1 MTSNLPIKLTAK
13 IRLNK
18 RILVRQIAV
27 LVIAAQHPLFSMA
40 QNCPYDPQCINNP
53 YGAGS
58 SYKSDGLMNPY
69 SIYGSKNSNQSWT
82 NPYATDAP
90 KLYDKDGNYRGRLSS
105 NRNDLDSTSNP
116 NGRYGNKYSPES
128 INNPYGAGNPYSN
141 KVYVQPQGSAI
152 QTAVVP
158 SNRMPE
164 SDDSLPYISPKA
176 AGGAVVA
183 LIGVALVAIAIKA
196 IWEGFKSSNFTSA
209 NAPQPATVSVETKRQ
224 WGEYYLLGP
233 QEKRDYPKALDFL
246 TEAARADDPKAQ
258 FALGTMYANG
268 HGGTKNLE
276 QAYEFYLKAA
286 NQGHLAAQAV
296 IGDYYTT
303 GTGTEKNYFQAFHY
317 YKLAADAGNPQAQTQ
332 VGAFLAYGM
341 GVEKNLA
348 EAKTWLQ
355 KADAAGNVWGKYYLG
370 ILLMNDPKSTSTEK
384 AYVVPFFET
393 ARKAK
398 IVHATYMLGQ
408 LYETGTEVPTD
419 EKLAFSYYTEG
430 AALNEKNSVFRLAY
444 FYETGKAVEKDA
456 REAIRLYQKADELGL
471 PGAKMK
477 VKMLERML

>member
-1 MTSNLPIKLTAK
+1 M
-13 IRLNK
+13 LNK
-18 RILVRQIAV
+18 KILVRQVAV
-27 LVIAAQHPLFSMA
+27 LVIATQHSLFSMA

-58 SYKSDGLMNPY
+58 PYKSDGLMNPY
-69 SIYGSKNSNQSWT
+69 SIYGNKNSNQSWT
-82 NPYATDAP
+82 NPNATDAP
-90 KLYDKDGNYRGRLSS
+90 KLYDHDGSYRGKLSS
-105 NRNDLDSTSNP
+105 NRNDPDSISNP
-116 NGRYGNKYSPES
+116 NGRYGNNYSPES

-141 KVYVQPQGSAI
+141 NKVYVQPQGSAI
-152 QTAVVP
+152 QAAVVP

-164 SDDSLPYISPKA
+164 SDDYSLPYISPRA
-176 AGGAVVA
+176 AGGAVIA
-183 LIGVALVAIAIKA
+183 LIGVALVGIAIKA

-209 NAPQPATVSVETKRQ
+209 NAPQPATASVETKRQ

-233 QEKRDYPKALDFL
+233 QEKRDYPKALDLL

-258 FALGTMYANG
+258 FALGTMYATG
-268 HGGTKNLE
+268 QGITKDSQ
-276 QAYEFYLKAA
+276 QAFGFYKKAA
-286 NQGHLAAQAV
+286 DQGHLAAQAV
-296 IGDYYTT
+296 IGDYFTT
-303 GTGTEKNYFQAFHY
+303 GTGTEKNLSRAFYY
-317 YKLAADAGNPQAQTQ
+317 YKKAADAGNIQAQTQ
-332 VGAFLAYGM
+332 IGSFLAYGM

-348 EAKTWLQ
+348 EAKVWLQ
-355 KADAAGNVWGKYYLG
+355 KADAAGNAWGKYYLG
-370 ILLMNDPKSTSTEK
+370 TLLLNDPKSNSTEK
-384 AYVVPFFET
+384 AYAVQLFET

-408 LYETGTEVPTD
+408 LYETGVEVPTD
-419 EKLAFSYYTEG
+419 EKLAFTYYTEG

-456 REAIRLYQKADELGL
+456 REAIRWYQKADELGL